1 MKQVFIHNWFS
12 HCMFVLYT
20 QLYSFSDSDA
30 STIQGRL
37 LFESFWKKSPNLRRE
52 CCHCLYSSS
61 SSLLMLDGPFS
72 RYDAEYAKSDR
83 ITHFQKCVIVMQIW
97 FSDRLRTSKLQGVFW
112 CDLASKGLVCKKS
125 LWSKE
130 RQHSTSLKRGSLS
143 MPRIWKID
151 AILIIE

>member
-12 HCMFVLYT
+12 HCSYYT
-20 QLYSFSDSDA
+20 IGNYIPLQTVVRIQFKGGYYSN
-30 STIQGRL
+30 
-37 LFESFWKKSPNLRRE
+37 LFEKNSPNLRKE

-143 MPRIWKID
+143 IPRIWKID